1 MQSDRVPSCQ
11 TWEGTPTTT
20 LSLTLL
26 TSYDTVIVID
36 STSSQ
41 HSKFYSNQGGAFV
54 RTKLRNM
61 LTSNIIEKTFR
72 AGENLEEA
80 DIEKISATFFFMKKE
95 EYIFKSTEYE
105 NLHLLYL
112 PHS

>member
-1 MQSDRVPSCQ
+1 
-11 TWEGTPTTT
+11 
-20 LSLTLL
+20 
-26 TSYDTVIVID
+26 
-36 STSSQ
+36 
-41 HSKFYSNQGGAFV
+41 
-54 RTKLRNM
+54 M

-105 NLHLLYL
+105 SLHLQLYL